1 MMVEFKPK
9 VFMDAQGP
17 KRIERIICIFIGSI
31 AVVVG
36 IIGIV
41 VPLLPTTPFL
51 LLAAACYARSSQRL
65 YNWLVSNRWC
75 GRYIRS
81 YRSGA
86 GIPVKAKALTIF
98 LLWLTIGFSVLL
110 IVSNLL
116 VKITLLLI
124 AIGVTVHVMLL
135 PTYRDTVQKKSSVAP
150 DYGDCS
156 VED

>member
-1 MMVEFKPK
+1 MMVKAKPK
-9 VFMDAQGP
+9 AFMDARGP
-17 KRIERIICIFIGSI
+17 KRIERIVCIVVGSI

-65 YNWLVSNRWC
+65 YNWLMSNKWC
-75 GRYIRS
+75 GKYIKS

-86 GIPVKAKALTIF
+86 GIPVKAKALSIV
-98 LLWLTIGFSVLL
+98 LLWLTIGFSVFL

-135 PTYRDTVQKKSSVAP
+135 PTYRDTIQKKNRMAP
-150 DYGDCS
+150 NYRDCS